1 MRNKRICFI
10 VLCLI
15 LDSRQNG
22 EHYFTRFPA
31 IVLCLILDSRQN
43 PPFYIPKPHSDCTVP
58 YFGFNAKHDLETLA
72 GYRYCTVPYFGFKA
86 KHDLKALAGYRYCTV
101 PYFGFKAKLTITG
114 GRSPS
119 IVLCLI
125 LDSRQ
130 NHRDG
135 SNYRSFI
142 VLCLVDFCHI
152 KKNTCKRQNVSS
164 ATRFFIPR
172 VSQR

>member
-1 MRNKRICFI
+1 MRNKRICFIVLCLILDSRQNYLSLLALVKAI

-43 PPFYIPKPHSDCTVP
+43 PPFYIPKPHSD
-58 YFGFNAKHDLETLA
+58 
-72 GYRYCTVPYFGFKA
+72 CTVPYFGFKA